1 MKKFFNTL
9 FFKTFLVI
17 LMTFIIGYL
26 FISIL
31 AWDWTIFFS
40 KDVIVIGYRM
50 VLMALA
56 MAFGFGTYLDEG
68 R

>member
-1 MKKFFNTL
+1 MKKLFSTL

-17 LMTFIIGYL
+17 LMTFIVGYL

-40 KDVIVIGYRM
+40 KDVIIIGYRM

-56 MAFGFGTYLDEG
+56 MAFGFGTYLDTE

>member
-9 FFKTFLVI
+9 FFKTFLVV
-17 LMTFIIGYL
+17 LMTLIIGYL

-40 KDVIVIGYRM
+40 KDVIIIGYRM

-56 MAFGFGTYLDEG
+56 MAFGFGTYLEEE

>member
-9 FFKTFLVI
+9 FFKTFLVV
-17 LMTFIIGYL
+17 LMTLIIGYL

-40 KDVIVIGYRM
+40 KDVIIIGYRM
-50 VLMALA
+50 VLIGLA
-56 MAFGFGTYLDEG
+56 MAFGFGTYLDEE

>member
-9 FFKTFLVI
+9 FFKTFLVV
-17 LMTFIIGYL
+17 LMTFIVGYL

-31 AWDWTIFFS
+31 AWDWAIFFS
-40 KDVIVIGYRM
+40 KDVVIIGYRM
-50 VLMALA
+50 VLIGLA
-56 MAFGFGTYLDEG
+56 IAFGFGTYLDEG

>member
-1 MKKFFNTL
+1 MKKFFSTL
-9 FFKTFLVI
+9 FFKTFLVV
-17 LMTFIIGYL
+17 LMTFVIGYL

-40 KDVIVIGYRM
+40 KDVIIIGYRM
-50 VLMALA
+50 VLIGLA

>member
-9 FFKTFLVI
+9 FLKTFLVV

-31 AWDWTIFFS
+31 AWNWTIFFS
-40 KDVIVIGYRM
+40 KDVIIIGYRM
-50 VLMALA
+50 VLIGLA

>member
-1 MKKFFNTL
+1 MKKFFSTL
-9 FFKTFLVI
+9 FFKTLLVI
-17 LMTFIIGYL
+17 LMTFIVGYL

-40 KDVIVIGYRM
+40 KDVIIIGYRM

-56 MAFGFGTYLDEG
+56 MAFGFGTYLDEE

>member
-1 MKKFFNTL
+1 MKRFFNTL
-9 FFKTFLVI
+9 FFKTFLVV
-17 LMTFIIGYL
+17 LMTFIVGYL

-40 KDVIVIGYRM
+40 KDGMTIGYRM
-50 VLMALA
+50 VLIALA
-56 MAFGFGTYLDEG
+56 MAFGFGTYLEEE

>member
-9 FFKTFLVI
+9 FFKTFLVV
-17 LMTFIIGYL
+17 LMTFVIGYL
-26 FISIL
+26 LISIL

-40 KDVIVIGYRM
+40 KDVIIIGYRM
-50 VLMALA
+50 VLIGLA

>member
-1 MKKFFNTL
+1 
-9 FFKTFLVI
+9 
-17 LMTFIIGYL
+17 MTFIIGYL

-40 KDVIVIGYRM
+40 KDVIIIGYRM

-56 MAFGFGTYLDEG
+56 MAFGFGTYLDTE

>member
-1 MKKFFNTL
+1 
-9 FFKTFLVI
+9 
-17 LMTFIIGYL
+17 MTFIVGYL

-40 KDVIVIGYRM
+40 KDVIIIGYRM

-56 MAFGFGTYLDEG
+56 MAFGFGIYLDTE

>member
-9 FFKTFLVI
+9 FFKTFLVV

-40 KDVIVIGYRM
+40 KDVIIIGYRM

>member
-9 FFKTFLVI
+9 FFKTFLVV

-26 FISIL
+26 LISIL
-31 AWDWTIFFS
+31 AWNWTIFFS
-40 KDVIVIGYRM
+40 KDVIIIGYRM
-50 VLMALA
+50 VLIGLA

>member
-9 FFKTFLVI
+9 FFKTFLVV
-17 LMTFIIGYL
+17 LMTLIIGYL

-31 AWDWTIFFS
+31 AWNWTIFFS
-40 KDVIVIGYRM
+40 KDGIIIGYRM
-50 VLMALA
+50 LLIALV

>member
-9 FFKTFLVI
+9 FFKTFLVV

-40 KDVIVIGYRM
+40 KDVIIIGYRM
-50 VLMALA
+50 ILMALA
-56 MAFGFGTYLDEG
+56 MAFVFGTYLDTE

>member
-9 FFKTFLVI
+9 FFKTFLVV

-26 FISIL
+26 LISIL

-40 KDVIVIGYRM
+40 KDVIIIGYRM
-50 VLMALA
+50 VLIGLA

>member
-17 LMTFIIGYL
+17 LITFIIGYL

-31 AWDWTIFFS
+31 AWNWTIFFS
-40 KDVIVIGYRM
+40 KDVIIIMYRM
-50 VLMALA
+50 FLIALA
-56 MAFGFGTYLDEG
+56 MALGFGTYLDAE

>member
-9 FFKTFLVI
+9 FFKTFLVV
-17 LMTFIIGYL
+17 LMTFIVGYL

-31 AWDWTIFFS
+31 AWDWAIFFS
-40 KDVIVIGYRM
+40 KDVVIIGYRM
-50 VLMALA
+50 ILMALA
-56 MAFGFGTYLDEG
+56 MAFGFGTYLDAE

>member
-17 LMTFIIGYL
+17 LMTFIVGYL

-40 KDVIVIGYRM
+40 KDVIIIGYRM

-56 MAFGFGTYLDEG
+56 VAFGFGTYLDAE

>member
-1 MKKFFNTL
+1 MTL
-9 FFKTFLVI
+9 
-17 LMTFIIGYL
+17 IIGYL

-31 AWDWTIFFS
+31 AWNWTIFFS
-40 KDVIVIGYRM
+40 KDGIIIGYRM
-50 VLMALA
+50 LLMALA

>member
-1 MKKFFNTL
+1 MKKFFSTL
-9 FFKTFLVI
+9 FFKTLLVI

-40 KDVIVIGYRM
+40 KDVIIIGYRM
-50 VLMALA
+50 ILMALA
-56 MAFGFGTYLDEG
+56 MAFGFGTYLDTE

>member
-9 FFKTFLVI
+9 FFKTFLVV
-17 LMTFIIGYL
+17 LMTFIVGYL

-31 AWDWTIFFS
+31 AWDWAIFFS
-40 KDVIVIGYRM
+40 KDVVIIGYRM
-50 VLMALA
+50 ILMALA

>member
-1 MKKFFNTL
+1 MKKFFSTL

-17 LMTFIIGYL
+17 LMTFILGYL

-40 KDVIVIGYRM
+40 IDVIIIGYRM

-56 MAFGFGTYLDEG
+56 MAFGFGTYLDAE

>member
-1 MKKFFNTL
+1 MKKFFSTL
-9 FFKTFLVI
+9 FFKTFLVV
-17 LMTFIIGYL
+17 LMTFIVGYL

-31 AWDWTIFFS
+31 AWNWTIFFS
-40 KDVIVIGYRM
+40 KDGMIIGYRM

>member
-9 FFKTFLVI
+9 FFKTFLVV

-31 AWDWTIFFS
+31 AWNWTIFFS
-40 KDVIVIGYRM
+40 KDVIIIGYRM
-50 VLMALA
+50 VLIGLA

>member
-1 MKKFFNTL
+1 MKKFFSTL
-9 FFKTFLVI
+9 FFKTLLVV
-17 LMTFIIGYL
+17 LMTFIVGYL

-40 KDVIVIGYRM
+40 KDVVIIGYRM
-50 VLMALA
+50 VLIALA
-56 MAFGFGTYLDEG
+56 MVFGFGTYLDGE

>member
-9 FFKTFLVI
+9 FFKTFLVV
-17 LMTFIIGYL
+17 LMTFIVGYL

-40 KDVIVIGYRM
+40 KDVIIIGYRM
-50 VLMALA
+50 VLIGLA
-56 MAFGFGTYLDEG
+56 MAFGLGTYLDEG

>member
-1 MKKFFNTL
+1 
-9 FFKTFLVI
+9 
-17 LMTFIIGYL
+17 MTFIVGYL

-31 AWDWTIFFS
+31 AWNWTIFFS
-40 KDVIVIGYRM
+40 KDGIIIGYRM
-50 VLMALA
+50 LLIALV

>member
-1 MKKFFNTL
+1 MKKFFSTL

-17 LMTFIIGYL
+17 LMTFILGYL

-50 VLMALA
+50 FLMALA
-56 MAFGFGTYLDEG
+56 MAFGFGTYLDTE

>member
-1 MKKFFNTL
+1 MKKFFSTL
-9 FFKTFLVI
+9 FFKTLLVI

-40 KDVIVIGYRM
+40 KDVVIIGYRM
-50 VLMALA
+50 VLIGLA
-56 MAFGFGTYLDEG
+56 MAFGFGTYLDAE

>member
-1 MKKFFNTL
+1 MKKFFNIL
-9 FFKTFLVI
+9 FFTTFLVV
-17 LMTFIIGYL
+17 LMTFIVGYL

-40 KDVIVIGYRM
+40 KDIVIIGYRM

-56 MAFGFGTYLDEG
+56 MAFGFGTYLDAE

>member
-17 LMTFIIGYL
+17 LMTFIVGYL

-40 KDVIVIGYRM
+40 KDVIIIGYRM

-56 MAFGFGTYLDEG
+56 MAFGFGTYLDAEC
-68 R
+68 

>member
-1 MKKFFNTL
+1 MKKFFSTL
-9 FFKTFLVI
+9 FFKTFLVV

-26 FISIL
+26 LISIL

-40 KDVIVIGYRM
+40 KDVIIIGYRM

-56 MAFGFGTYLDEG
+56 MAFGFGTYLDEE

>member
-40 KDVIVIGYRM
+40 KDIIVIGYRM
-50 VLMALA
+50 VLIALA

>member
-1 MKKFFNTL
+1 MKRFFNTL
-9 FFKTFLVI
+9 FFKTFLVV

-40 KDVIVIGYRM
+40 KDVIIIGYRM
-50 VLMALA
+50 VLIGLA
-56 MAFGFGTYLDEG
+56 MAFGFGTYLDKG

>member
-26 FISIL
+26 LISIL
-31 AWDWTIFFS
+31 AWNWTIFFS
-40 KDVIVIGYRM
+40 KDVIIIGYRM
-50 VLMALA
+50 VLIGLA

>member
-1 MKKFFNTL
+1 MKKFFSTL

-17 LMTFIIGYL
+17 LITFIVGYL

-31 AWDWTIFFS
+31 AWDWIIFFS
-40 KDVIVIGYRM
+40 KDVIIIGYRM

-56 MAFGFGTYLDEG
+56 MAFGFGTYLDAE

>member
-9 FFKTFLVI
+9 FFKTFLVV
-17 LMTFIIGYL
+17 LMTFIVGYL

-40 KDVIVIGYRM
+40 KDVVIIGYRM
-50 VLMALA
+50 VLIGLA
-56 MAFGFGTYLDEG
+56 MAFGLGTYLDEG